1 MPQNATAVATEVRT
15 ETKPAPA
22 KRVSVPN
29 TQMTAKDRCDATYQE
44 SALKPSTSCQ
54 VRAFVRVVLSNG
66 QLVFCGHHYEQHKEA
81 MGSKVL
87 RVDDYREKRRFNRVT
102 GQYSE

>member
-1 MPQNATAVATEVRT
+1 MPQNATAVAPDVRT
-15 ETKPAPA
+15 ETDSTPV

-44 SALKPSTSCQ
+44 SALKPSISCQ
-54 VRAFVRVVLSNG
+54 ARAFVRVVFGNG
-66 QLVFCGHHYEQHKEA
+66 QLIFCGHHYEDHKEA
-81 MGSKVL
+81 MGDKVL